1 MTLPASRY
9 DIVFLGGGAATL
21 SLLMRLVRSGS
32 CADQRFLVI
41 DSSDKK
47 INDRTWCYWEKGT
60 GYFEAVVHR
69 RWSGLDV
76 KNVGVDLDLGFD
88 SGLDGY
94 EYKMI
99 RGKDFYNYCHV
110 ELQKSGQV
118 DFFQATVLDASLDSA
133 QLRLELKEFS
143 EPVLVSTTLVF
154 NSIAPDLS
162 ALRSQRKGFINI
174 LQHFKGIT
182 IESSELNFDTSRA
195 TLMDFRTP
203 QTHGTSFFYVM
214 PLEKNKAL
222 VEYTLFTPSLLKPAE
237 YDLGLKNY
245 IGEQLGVSNYQ
256 VVEKEFGV
264 IPMTN
269 YPFKFYD
276 RGLFNIGTA
285 GGQTKGS
292 SGYTFRFIQK
302 RSDEIARILCSES
315 KVSDVVKKLQALSKT
330 PARFHFYDN
339 VLLNVLWHHY
349 HPGDQVFT
357 RLFQKNKASQV
368 FRFLDNET
376 SLPEEIRIISS
387 LPTGP
392 FLKAALHSME

>member
-32 CADQRFLVI
+32 CAGQRFLVI

-47 INDRTWCYWEKGT
+47 ANDRTWCYWEKGA
-60 GYFEAVVHR
+60 GYFEEVVHR
-69 RWSGLDV
+69 KWSGLAV
-76 KNVGVDLDLGFD
+76 KNLGVELHLSFD

-99 RGKDFYNYCHV
+99 RGQDFYNYCHR
-110 ELQKSGQV
+110 ELEKSGQV
-118 DFFQATVLDASLDSA
+118 DFFQATILDASFDSK
-133 QLRLELKEFS
+133 QLRLVLTGFA
-143 EPVLVSTTLVF
+143 EPVLIATELVF

-162 ALRSQRKGFINI
+162 VLGSQKKGFINI

-214 PLEKNKAL
+214 PLARNKAL
-222 VEYTLFTPSLLKPAE
+222 VEYTLFTPSLLTQQE
-237 YDLGLKNY
+237 YDLGLKKY

-256 VVEKEFGV
+256 VVEEEFGV

-269 YPFKFYD
+269 YPFKLYD

-315 KVSDVVKKLQALSKT
+315 KGSDVVKKLQALSKT

-357 RLFQKNKASQV
+357 RLFQRNKASQV

-392 FLKAALHSME
+392 FLKAALHSMG

>member
-32 CADQRFLVI
+32 CAGQRFLVI

-47 INDRTWCYWEKGT
+47 VNDRTWCYWEKGA
-60 GYFEAVVHR
+60 GYFEDVVHR
-69 RWSGLDV
+69 RWGGLAI
-76 KNVGVDLDLGFD
+76 KNVGVDLDLD
-88 SGLDGY
+88 LSGY

-99 RGKDFYNYCHV
+99 RGQDFYNYCHK
-110 ELQKSGQV
+110 ELQKSGVV
-118 DFFQATVLDASLDSA
+118 DFFQATILDASFDSE
-133 QLRLELKEFS
+133 QLRLELKEFF

-162 ALRSQRKGFINI
+162 ALGSQKKGFINI

-182 IESSELNFDTSRA
+182 IESAELNFDTSRA
-195 TLMDFRTP
+195 TLMDFCTP

-214 PLEKNKAL
+214 PLERNKAL
-222 VEYTLFTPSLLKPAE
+222 VEYTLFTPSLLTPEE
-237 YDLGLKNY
+237 YDLGLKKY
-245 IGEQLGVSNYQ
+245 IGEELGVSNYQ
-256 VVEKEFGV
+256 VLEEEFGV

-276 RGLFNIGTA
+276 RGVFNIGTA

-302 RSDEIARILCSES
+302 RSDEIARILCSDS
-315 KVSDVVKKLQALSKT
+315 KGSDVVKKLQALSKT

-357 RLFQKNKASQV
+357 RLFQRNKASQV

-392 FLKAALHSME
+392 FLKAALHSMG

>member
-1 MTLPASRY
+1 MILPASRY

-32 CADQRFLVI
+32 CADKRYLVI
-41 DSSDKK
+41 DTSDKK
-47 INDRTWCYWEKGT
+47 ANDRTWCYWEKGA
-60 GYFEAVVHR
+60 GYFEEVVHR
-69 RWSGLDV
+69 RWNGLSV
-76 KNVGVDLDLGFD
+76 KNVEVDLDLD
-88 SGLDGY
+88 LEGY

-99 RGKDFYNYCHV
+99 RGQDFYNYCHV
-110 ELQKSGQV
+110 ELQASGQV
-118 DFFQATVLDASLDSA
+118 DFFQATVLDASFDSV
-133 QLRLELKEFS
+133 QLRLVLKGFS
-143 EPVLVSTTLVF
+143 EPVLISTELVF
-154 NSIAPDLS
+154 NSIAPNLS
-162 ALRSQRKGFINI
+162 ALGSQKKGFINV

-182 IESSELNFDTSRA
+182 IESAELNFDTSRA
-195 TLMDFRTP
+195 TLMDFCTP

-214 PLEKNKAL
+214 PIEKHKAL
-222 VEYTLFTPSLLKPAE
+222 VEYTLFTPSLLTPEE
-237 YDLGLKNY
+237 YDLGLKKY
-245 IGEQLGVSNYQ
+245 MSEQLGVSNYQ
-256 VVEKEFGV
+256 VVEEEFGV

-315 KVSDVVKKLQALSKT
+315 KGTDVVKKLQALSKT
-330 PARFHFYDN
+330 PARFRFYDN

-357 RLFQKNKASQV
+357 RLFQRNKASLV

-392 FLKAALHSME
+392 FLKAALRTQG